1 MAYTNKPIDWQNEGT
16 EPSSTLK
23 TNGFEPGMKP
33 AADTFNYFWHNTGEC
48 ISELQTKVGDPANL
62 TTTAKTS
69 LVEATNENKQNIDTK
84 VDKVTGKGLST
95 EDYTTE
101 EKTKLAGI
109 AENANNYTLPTASTT
124 TKGGVK
130 VGDNLKITGEG
141 VLSGGYTRESLTDV
155 ISGETGKVWSN
166 SNITSGKYNSIAY
179 ANGLWV
185 AGGSSIKY
193 STDGSYART
202 EHTHDDIYYT
212 EAEIDQKLSGPYG
225 KPFGYDTIAYTYQTA
240 IGRLNTASSGPISV
254 TDTSGDLFIIG
265 NGTGSNNRGN
275 ALRTT
280 TAGKTYGQAA
290 FANSGADY
298 AEMWEIEGG
307 NPNNE
312 DWRGY
317 FVTLNSNNKIEKASA
332 DSDFILGIVSGTAC
346 VLGDVHSEEWKNK
359 YLRDVFGEKLTETV
373 VISEEI
379 TDDDGNIVAPAVT
392 ETRWILNPEYDP
404 TQEYISREN
413 RKEWAGVGLVGK
425 LVVIDDGTCTAGGY
439 CKPTDNGTATKSE
452 TGWRVLERIDSTHIR
467 VFFR

>member
-1 MAYTNKPIDWQNEGT
+1 
-16 EPSSTLK
+16 
-23 TNGFEPGMKP
+23 
-33 AADTFNYFWHNTGEC
+33 
-48 ISELQTKVGDPANL
+48 
-62 TTTAKTS
+62 
-69 LVEATNENKQNIDTK
+69 
-84 VDKVTGKGLST
+84 
-95 EDYTTE
+95 
-101 EKTKLAGI
+101 
-109 AENANNYTLPTASTT
+109 
-124 TKGGVK
+124 
-130 VGDNLKITGEG
+130 
-141 VLSGGYTRESLTDV
+141 
-155 ISGETGKVWSN
+155 
-166 SNITSGKYNSIAY
+166 
-179 ANGLWV
+179 
-185 AGGSSIKY
+185 
-193 STDGSYART
+193 
-202 EHTHDDIYYT
+202 
-212 EAEIDQKLSGPYG
+212 
-225 KPFGYDTIAYTYQTA
+225 
-240 IGRLNTASSGPISV
+240 
-254 TDTSGDLFIIG
+254 
-265 NGTGSNNRGN
+265 
-275 ALRTT
+275 
-280 TAGKTYGQAA
+280 
-290 FANSGADY
+290 
-298 AEMWEIEGG
+298 MWEIEGG

-379 TDDDGNIVAPAVT
+379 TDEEGNVVNPAVT